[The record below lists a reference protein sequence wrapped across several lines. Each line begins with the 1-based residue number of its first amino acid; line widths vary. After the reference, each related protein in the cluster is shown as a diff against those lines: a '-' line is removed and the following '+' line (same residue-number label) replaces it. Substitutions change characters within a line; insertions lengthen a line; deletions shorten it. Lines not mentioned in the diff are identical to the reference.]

1 MVKYFIKRENFSPV
15 RNKND
20 EINYPEFSIKVNSI
34 ERVIIYSDTALLVNP
49 ANIFATTVA
58 TIFLYIPYLAE

>member
-1 MVKYFIKRENFSPV
+1 M

-34 ERVIIYSDTALLVNP
+34 ERVIIYSDTALFVNP